1 MGSITVVGLGPGNFG
16 LLTMETWE
24 KISTA
29 DYLCLRTSKHPTVE
43 VLKDKGLKFRSYDKY
58 YETKDSFAKK
68 RKVVKILSTQCQG
81 AR

>member
-43 VLKDKGLKFRSYDKY
+43 VLKDKGLKFRSYD
-58 YETKDSFAKK
+58 
-68 RKVVKILSTQCQG
+68 
-81 AR
+81 